1 MAAIGSR
8 RAFGACAT
16 AAMLFVAAAYAAPA
30 APQTIQL
37 TIGGGAV
44 DSAAFRWSSALAET
58 LSRPPG
64 LPDCDPTTPCG
75 VPGVVAGAQTYDDA
89 GALLAALAD
98 GRIATAVLPAMP
110 LVRDRCNIAK
120 GRKPLAVTAL
130 KILYRQPLYLLV
142 RGGTVPISRPSEW
155 AGKTLVTGPAGS
167 DSETL
172 ALALLDAYRVPRAKV
187 KILRLQ
193 PAGAVAAIR
202 NGTAA
207 VGFLLG
213 HVFDTPVGD
222 LIGHGFTLMSLPDTS
237 ERTRLL
243 QAIPALEPGAIP
255 SGSYPGLPPIST
267 VVQPVSLVAGPD
279 LDPALAEKLVA
290 AISEVHNQSR
300 IAELVDT
307 ATPVPDGEAFQRL
320 PVPLA
325 EGAKNFAQSKHLPM
339 GLIDCPAE
347 PKH

>member
-1 MAAIGSR
+1 M
-8 RAFGACAT
+8 
-16 AAMLFVAAAYAAPA
+16 
-30 APQTIQL
+30 
-37 TIGGGAV
+37 
-44 DSAAFRWSSALAET
+44 
-58 LSRPPG
+58 
-64 LPDCDPTTPCG
+64 
-75 VPGVVAGAQTYDDA
+75 
-89 GALLAALAD
+89 
-98 GRIATAVLPAMP
+98 
-110 LVRDRCNIAK
+110 
-120 GRKPLAVTAL
+120 AVTTL

-142 RGGTVPISRPSEW
+142 RGGTAPVSRPAEW

-187 KILRLQ
+187 KILRLP

-202 NGTAA
+202 NGTAS
-207 VGFLLG
+207 VGLLLG
-213 HVFDTPVGD
+213 HVFDAPVGD
-222 LIGHGFTLMSLPDTS
+222 LIGHGFTLMSLPDTP

-243 QAIPALEPGAIP
+243 QAIPALESGAIP
-255 SGSYPGLPPIST
+255 PGAYPGLPAIST
-267 VVQPVSLVAGPD
+267 VVQPVSWVAGPE

-307 ATPVPDGEAFQRL
+307 ATPVPEGEAFQRI

-325 EGAKNFAQSKHLPM
+325 EGAKNFAQSKHLPIA
-339 GLIDCPAE
+339 LIDCPAE

>member
-1 MAAIGSR
+1 MAVFGRR

-16 AAMLFVAAAYAAPA
+16 AVMLFVAPPAAPA
-30 APQTIQL
+30 ASQTIQL
-37 TIGGGAV
+37 TIGGGTV

-64 LPDCDPTTPCG
+64 LPDCDPTAPCG

-89 GALLAALAD
+89 SALLAALAD
-98 GRIATAVLPAMP
+98 GRIATAVVPAIP
-110 LVRDRCNIAK
+110 LVRDRCNVTK
-120 GRKPLAVTAL
+120 GRKPLAVSSL

-142 RGGTVPISRPSEW
+142 RGGTAPVSRPAEW

-172 ALALLDAYRVPRAKV
+172 ALALLDAYHVQRAKV
-187 KILRLQ
+187 KILRLP

-207 VGFLLG
+207 VGLLLG
-213 HVFDTPVGD
+213 HVFDAPVGD
-222 LIGHGFTLMSLPDTS
+222 LIGHGFTLMSIPDTP

-255 SGSYPGLPPIST
+255 PGAYPGLPAIST
-267 VVQPVSLVAGPD
+267 VVQPVSWVAGPE
-279 LDPALAEKLVA
+279 LDPALAAKLVA
-290 AISEVHNQSR
+290 AISEIHNQSR

-307 ATPVPDGEAFQRL
+307 ATPVPEGEAFQRL

-325 EGAKNFAQSKHLPM
+325 EGAKGFAQSKHLPIS
-339 GLIDCPAE
+339 LIDCAAE